1 MMTFF
6 RTDKISDRVTCIT
19 DVAGTH
25 FFLVE
30 GDRCAALIDTGCGC
44 GDLGDLITTLTAL
57 PVQCI
62 LTHGHV
68 DHAMGSGCFEKVW
81 LHEADRVL
89 YTHHSQAQVRLG
101 YIRGSAQSG
110 GDPVLS
116 AQVTEKDL
124 QPVQPVA
131 GLQPLQV
138 GDRFDLGGVTVEIC
152 PGRGHTQGSITVLLP
167 ELRTLILGDACNGFT
182 FLFDQCASSVSD
194 YRAMLLQL
202 KETVACRYDTVLV
215 CHGPVP
221 FAPADMI
228 DSVIAV
234 CDDVLAGRADNL
246 PFAGFGGEPALIAKA
261 MDFQRFCRA
270 DGGSGN
276 IVYNP
281 DHL

>member
-1 MMTFF
+1 MAFF
-6 RTDKISDRVTCIT
+6 RTQKFGARITCIT
-19 DVAGTH
+19 DAAGTH

-30 GDRCAALIDTGCGC
+30 GDESAALIDTGCGC
-44 GDLGDLITTLTAL
+44 GDLGELITSLTSL
-57 PVQCI
+57 PVRCI

-81 LHEADRVL
+81 LHEADRAL
-89 YTHHSQAQVRLG
+89 YAAHSQAQVRLG
-101 YIRGSAQSG
+101 YIHSSVQNG

-116 AQVTEKDL
+116 QQVTEADL
-124 QPVQPVA
+124 QPVHPAEQ
-131 GLQPLQV
+131 LTPLQV

-152 PGRGHTQGSITVLLP
+152 PGRGHTQGCVTVLLP

-182 FLFDQCASSVSD
+182 FLFDQCASSVTE
-194 YRAMLLQL
+194 YRAMLCHLQ
-202 KETVACRYDTVLV
+202 ETTDGRYDTVLV

-228 DSVIAV
+228 GSVIAV
-234 CDDVLAGRADNL
+234 CDDVLAGRADNM
-246 PFAGFGGEPALIAKA
+246 PFAGFNGEPALIAKE
-261 MDFQRFCRA
+261 MDFRRFCRV

-281 DHL
+281 DNL

>member
-89 YTHHSQAQVRLG
+89 Y
-101 YIRGSAQSG
+101 IRGSAQSG

-116 AQVTEKDL
+116 QQVSEAEL
-124 QPVQPVA
+124 QPVHPA
-131 GLQPLQV
+131 ENLLPLQV
-138 GDRFDLGGVTVEIC
+138 GDRFDLGGVTLEIC

-234 CDDVLAGRADNL
+234 CDDVLAGRADNM
-246 PFAGFGGEPALIAKA
+246 PFTGFNGEPALIAKA

>member
-1 MMTFF
+1 MTLFK
-6 RTDKISDRVTCIT
+6 TQKIAERITCIT

-30 GDRCAALIDTGCGC
+30 GDDSAALIDTGCGC
-44 GDLGDLITTLTAL
+44 GDLGDLITTLTSL
-57 PVQCI
+57 PVKCI

-68 DHAMGSGCFEKVW
+68 DHAMGSGCFGQVW
-81 LHEADRVL
+81 LHENDREL
-89 YTHHSQAQVRLG
+89 YAAHSHAQVRLG
-101 YIRGSAQSG
+101 YIRGSVHSG

-116 AQVTEKDL
+116 QQVSEADL
-124 QPVQPVA
+124 QPVHP
-131 GLQPLQV
+131 GEKLLPLHV

-152 PGRGHTQGSITVLLP
+152 LGCGHTQGSVTVLLP
-167 ELRTLILGDACNGFT
+167 ELRMLILGDACNGFT
-182 FLFDQCASSVSD
+182 FLFDRCASSVSD
-194 YRAMLLQL
+194 YRTMLCGL
-202 KETVACRYDTVLV
+202 KETVSGRYDAVLV

-234 CDDVLAGRADNL
+234 CDDVLAGSADNM
-246 PFAGFGGEPALIAKA
+246 PFAGFNGEPALIAKT
-261 MDFQRFCRA
+261 MDFRRFCRV

-281 DHL
+281 DNL

>member
-1 MMTFF
+1 MF
-6 RTDKISDRVTCIT
+6 RTEKIGGRITCIT
-19 DVAGTH
+19 DAAGTH

-30 GDRCAALIDTGCGC
+30 GDESAALIDSGCGC
-44 GDLGDLITTLTAL
+44 GDLGELITSLTPL
-57 PVQCI
+57 PVKCI

-81 LHEADRVL
+81 LHEADRAL
-89 YTHHSQAQVRLG
+89 YAAHSQAQVRLG

-116 AQVTEKDL
+116 AQVTEADL
-124 QPVQPVA
+124 QPVHPA
-131 GLQPLQV
+131 ERLLPLQA

-152 PGRGHTQGSITVLLP
+152 PGRGHTQGCVTVLLP

-182 FLFDQCASSVSD
+182 FLFDSCASSVSD

-202 KETVACRYDTVLV
+202 QETVRDRYDTVLV
-215 CHGPVP
+215 CHGP
-221 FAPADMI
+221 APLAPTDMI
-228 DSVIAV
+228 GSVIAV
-234 CDDVLAGRADNL
+234 CDDVLAGRADNM
-246 PFAGFGGEPALIAKA
+246 PFNGEPALIART
-261 MDFQRFCRA
+261 MDFRRFCRA

-281 DHL
+281 DNL

>member
-1 MMTFF
+1 MMLF
-6 RTDKISDRVTCIT
+6 RTEKIGKRMTCIT

-25 FFLVE
+25 FFLVT
-30 GDRCAALIDTGCGC
+30 GDESAVLIDTGSGC
-44 GDLGDLITTLTAL
+44 GDLGELVTSLTSL
-57 PVQCI
+57 PVRCI

-81 LHEADRVL
+81 LHEADRAL
-89 YTHHSQAQVRLG
+89 YAMHSHAQVRLG
-101 YIRGSAQSG
+101 YIRGSVQNG
-110 GDPVLS
+110 GDPVMS
-116 AQVTEKDL
+116 AQVTEADL
-124 QPVQPVA
+124 QSVHPA
-131 GLQPLQV
+131 ERLLPLQV

-152 PGRGHTQGSITVLLP
+152 PGCGHTQGSVTILLP

-202 KETVACRYDTVLV
+202 KETVAGRFDTVLV

-221 FAPADMI
+221 YAPVDMI

-234 CDDVLAGRADNL
+234 CDDVLAGRADNM
-246 PFAGFGGEPALIAKA
+246 PFAGFNGEPALIAKA
-261 MDFQRFCRA
+261 MDFRRFCRV

-276 IVYNP
+276 LVYNP
-281 DHL
+281 DNL

>member
-1 MMTFF
+1 MTFF
-6 RTDKISDRVTCIT
+6 RSERISERIACIT

-30 GDRCAALIDTGCGC
+30 GDSSAVLIDTGSGC
-44 GDLGDLITTLTAL
+44 GDLGDLITSITAL
-57 PVQCI
+57 PVKCI

-68 DHAMGSGCFEKVW
+68 DHAMGSGCFEQVW
-81 LHEADRVL
+81 LHENDREL
-89 YTHHSQAQVRLG
+89 YAAHSQAQVRLG

-116 AQVTEKDL
+116 QQVSEADL
-124 QPVQPVA
+124 QPVHPVDR
-131 GLQPLQV
+131 LLPLQV

-152 PGRGHTQGSITVLLP
+152 PGCGHTQGCVTILLP

-182 FLFDQCASSVSD
+182 FLFDQCASGVSD
-194 YRAMLLQL
+194 YRTMLCQL
-202 KETVACRYDTVLV
+202 KEMVAGRYDTALV

-246 PFAGFGGEPALIAKA
+246 PFAGFNGEPALIAKA
-261 MDFQRFCRA
+261 MDFRRFCRV
-270 DGGSGN
+270 DGGAGN

-281 DHL
+281 DNL